1 MKIQTKRDIDQIS
14 VIKLEA
20 QWAEHMKKIK
30 IDNFSLKIIVLTT

>member
-20 QWAEHMKKIK
+20 QWAEPAHLS
-30 IDNFSLKIIVLTT
+30 FSFEET

>member
-20 QWAEHMKKIK
+20 QWAEPAHLP
-30 IDNFSLKIIVLTT
+30 FSFEET